1 MISIERFFVA
11 GFAIL
16 FLSACGENGAEDKN
30 QKLEI
35 IENKTKEIEVIANSL
50 FNSPE
55 ININQK
61 IEILQNPS
69 NPWRSFEIK
78 SQCSKGPHRFKEVKT
93 KFNSQQ
99 SPLLAETLPLEEI
112 LKPTVKESKISCFF
126 KLKLNLRNRDS
137 VIFDFGEKDI
147 VGTNHFYQFNITD
160 ESFSNSLGD
169 NNLTLLSQNSTHY
182 RIKGLPGVSG
192 QTQLLCDD
200 GVQSL
205 EVDQIN
211 NFNLSELINKGR
223 QYANKPFY
231 CRIYALAK
239 TGEKYFSR
247 KFRLLYPIEKKKTLS
262 FELTHQFDE
271 DTGVGNLF
279 LSISTKDPLSSK
291 SLVHLKGLNDF
302 QVSTNELIYL
312 VDAPL
317 GKQFVYSNENTA
329 NLMSVY
335 VDGKIVEQPS
345 DQLSFENNV
354 KFDFRFHS
362 DCQGVAVMKKGFAAG
377 PIPMQ
382 IFSGIQVNFLSKIL
396 TWQSYLTN
404 SEEPLLL
411 DTPLEFSIQDR
422 LQNSIYRD
430 LFPDDDVQ
438 FSRMFGTRPE
448 YKHPIKTNYVD
459 RKICQ

>member
-1 MISIERFFVA
+1 MISIERFFTA

-16 FLSACGENGAEDKN
+16 FLSACGENWAENKN
-30 QKLEI
+30 QNPEV
-35 IENKTKEIEVIANSL
+35 IENKTKEIEVIASSL

-61 IEILQNPS
+61 IEIQQNPS

-78 SQCSKGPHRFKEVKT
+78 SQCSKGHHRFKEIKT

-99 SPLLAETLPLEEI
+99 SPLVADTLPLKEI
-112 LKPTVKESKISCFF
+112 LKPTAKESKISCFF
-126 KLKLNLRNRDS
+126 KLKLNLLNRDS

-147 VGTNHFYQFNITD
+147 GGTDDFYHFNITD
-160 ESFSNSLGD
+160 ESFNNSLGD
-169 NNLTLLSQNSTHY
+169 NNLTLLSQNSAHY
-182 RIKGLPGVSG
+182 RITGLPGVSG

-200 GVQSL
+200 GVQIL

-239 TGEKYFSR
+239 TGEKYFSP

-271 DTGVGNLF
+271 DTGLGKLF
-279 LSISTKDPLSSK
+279 LSISTEDPLSSN
-291 SLVHLKGLNDF
+291 SLVYLKGFNEL

-317 GKQFVYSNENTA
+317 GRQFVYSNENPA
-329 NLMSVY
+329 NLMSIY
-335 VDGKIVEQPS
+335 VDGKIVQQPS
-345 DQLSFENNV
+345 DQLSFKNNV

-362 DCQGVAVMKKGFAAG
+362 DCQGVAVMKNGFAAG

-411 DTPLEFSIQDR
+411 DTPLEFSIQDQ
-422 LQNSIYRD
+422 LKDSIFRD
-430 LFPDDDVQ
+430 LFPNDEVQ
-438 FSRMFGTRPE
+438 LSRMFGARPE

-459 RKICQ
+459 REICK